1 MPSTGGL
8 YAPTLRHHNGIFYI
22 ACTNA
27 VCGPDDVYA
36 KKENF
41 IISTPDIWNGRWSDP
56 VYFEFNGID
65 PSITFDE
72 GRVYVQASAG
82 KIVQFELD
90 LATGERL
97 SEERTIWTGTGGANP
112 EAPHVFKH
120 DGWYHLVIA
129 EGGTHA
135 THSATMAR
143 STNIWGPYEP
153 SPVNP
158 VLTSHGTDEY
168 VQHTGHCDIF
178 QDAGGEWWAV
188 CLGVR
193 RRGDRYVMG
202 RETFLT
208 PARWEDGW
216 LRMEPIR
223 LDVRNHK
230 GLQLPNLVLSEAP
243 DVGLVRIRDAQLE
256 CYRVENGGETITLIP
271 AAADLDSGDASPTF
285 IAKRQRTLNGRATTM
300 IPLRSCWGEAH
311 LKLGLA
317 CYKDEHRFFR
327 IYFDATESAVVSQVV
342 NAAQG
347 IKRTGRKLLGEVEE
361 VSFEVGYTETEYT
374 LRYAA
379 APATG
384 ERDWVTLGTVDTLEM
399 TDPDFVG
406 PIIGI
411 FAVSDRDGLDVE
423 FEGFHVE

>member
-8 YAPTLRHHNGIFYI
+8 YAPTLRHHNGTFYI

-41 IISTPDIWNGRWSDP
+41 IISTPDIWKGRWSDP
-56 VYFEFNGID
+56 VYFEFDGID

-90 LATGERL
+90 LLTGERL

-120 DGWYHLVIA
+120 DGWYHLLIA

-135 THSATMAR
+135 THSATMVR
-143 STNIWGPYEP
+143 SKSIWGPYEP

-158 VLTSHGTDEY
+158 ILTARGTHEY
-168 VQHTGHCDIF
+168 VQHTGHCDVF
-178 QDAGGEWWAV
+178 QDADGEWWAV

-193 RRGDRYVMG
+193 RRGDRYVLG

-216 LRMEPIR
+216 LRLEPIR
-223 LDVRNHK
+223 SDVRNHR
-230 GLQLPNLVLSEAP
+230 GAHLPNLVFSGAP
-243 DVGLVRIRDAQLE
+243 GTGLVHIRDAQLE
-256 CYRVENGGETITLIP
+256 RYRVENGGETITLIP
-271 AAADLDSGDASPTF
+271 AAADLDSPGASPTC
-285 IAKRQRTLNGRATTM
+285 IAKRQRTLDGRATTTV
-300 IPLRSCWGEAH
+300 PLRSFWGEAR
-311 LKLGLA
+311 LTLGLA
-317 CYKDEHRFFR
+317 GYKDEHRFFR
-327 IYFDATESAVVSQVV
+327 IYLDAAESSVIFQAV
-342 NAAQG
+342 NTAQG
-347 IKRTGRKLLGEVEE
+347 IARTSRKLLGKVEE
-361 VSFEVGYTETEYT
+361 VSLEIEYTETEYT

-379 APATG
+379 GPATD

-411 FAVSDRDGLDVE
+411 FAVADRDGLEIAFD
-423 FEGFHVE
+423 GFHVE

>member
-1 MPSTGGL
+1 MPATGGL
-8 YAPTLRHHNGIFYI
+8 YAPTLRQHDGVFYI

-27 VCGPDDVYA
+27 VCGPDDVRA
-36 KKENF
+36 IKENF
-41 IISTPDIWNGRWSDP
+41 IISTRDIWSGGWSDP
-56 VYFEFNGID
+56 VYFEFDGID

-97 SEERTIWTGTGGANP
+97 SEERTIWTGTGSANP

-120 DGWYHLVIA
+120 DGWYHLLIA

-143 STNIWGPYEP
+143 SKSIWGPYEP
-153 SPVNP
+153 SPANP
-158 VLTSHGTDEY
+158 ILTARGTDEY
-168 VQHTGHCDIF
+168 VQHTGHCDVF
-178 QDAGGEWWAV
+178 QDEKGEWWAV

-193 RRGDRYVMG
+193 RKGDRYVLG
-202 RETFLT
+202 RETLLT

-216 LRMEPIR
+216 LMMEPAR

-230 GLQLPNLVLSEAP
+230 GVQLPSLVLSEAP
-243 DVGLVRIRDAQLE
+243 SVGLVYIRDAPLNRY
-256 CYRVENGGETITLIP
+256 CVGSGGEKITLSP
-271 AAADLDSGDASPTF
+271 ASTDLDSPNASPTF
-285 IAKRQRTLNGRATTM
+285 IAKRQRTLQGHATTT
-300 IPLRSCWGEAH
+300 IPRLHSSWAAVHLR
-311 LKLGLA
+311 LGLA

-327 IYFDATESAVVSQVV
+327 IYLDAAGSAVVFQIV

-347 IKRTGRKLLGEVEE
+347 ISRTSRRVLEEVEE
-361 VSFEVGYTETEYT
+361 VSFEIGYTETEYT
-374 LRYAA
+374 LRYAVG
-379 APATG
+379 TSG
-384 ERDWVTLGTVDTLEM
+384 WDWVTLGTVDALEM

-406 PIIGI
+406 PIIGV
-411 FAVSDRDGLDVE
+411 FAVADTDGLEVE
-423 FEGFHVE
+423 FEEFHVD

>member
-8 YAPTLRHHNGIFYI
+8 YAPTLRYDDGVFYI

-27 VCGPDDVYA
+27 VCGPGDIYA

-41 IISTPDIWNGRWSDP
+41 IISTRDIWKGGWSDP
-56 VYFEFNGID
+56 VYFEFDGID

-82 KIVQFELD
+82 KIIQFELN
-90 LATGERL
+90 LATGKRL

-112 EAPHVFKH
+112 EAPHIFKH
-120 DGWYHLVIA
+120 DGWYHLLTA

-143 STNIWGPYEP
+143 SKSIWGPYEP
-153 SPVNP
+153 SPRNP
-158 VLTSHGTDEY
+158 TLTARDTDEY
-168 VQHTGHCDIF
+168 VQHAGHCDVF
-178 QDAGGEWWAV
+178 QDGDGEWWAA

-193 RRGDRYVMG
+193 RRGDRYVLG
-202 RETFLT
+202 RESFLT

-216 LRMEPIR
+216 LRMEPIH
-223 LDVRNHK
+223 LDVVNHK
-230 GLQLPNLVLSEAP
+230 GVQLPNLSFLEAP
-243 DVGLVRIRDAQLE
+243 NVGLINIRDAQLDR
-256 CYRVENGGETITLIP
+256 YRVAKGGERVTLTP
-271 AAADLDSGDASPTF
+271 AAADLDSPYASPTF
-285 IAKRQRTLNGRATTM
+285 IAKRQRTLHGRATTS
-300 IPLRSCWGEAH
+300 ILFHSSWAETH

-327 IYFDATESAVVSQVV
+327 IYFDAGESAAVSQVI

-347 IKRTGRKLLGEVEE
+347 IARTSRKLLGKAGVI
-361 VSFEVGYTETEYT
+361 SFEIGYTETEYI
-374 LRYAA
+374 LRYAL
-379 APATG
+379 G
-384 ERDWVTLGTVDTLEM
+384 DDKREWVTLDTVDALEM

-406 PIIGI
+406 PIIGV
-411 FAVSDRDGLDVE
+411 FAIADRDGLEVE
-423 FEGFHVE
+423 FEEFHVD

>member
-8 YAPTLRHHNGIFYI
+8 YAPTLRHHDGVFYI

-41 IISTPDIWNGRWSDP
+41 IISTRDIWKGRWSEP
-56 VYFEFNGID
+56 IYFEFDGID

-82 KIVQFELD
+82 KIVQFEID
-90 LATGERL
+90 LSTGERS

-120 DGWYHLVIA
+120 DGWYHLLIA

-143 STNIWGPYEP
+143 SRNIWGPYEA
-153 SPVNP
+153 SPRNP
-158 VLTSHGTDEY
+158 TLTARETDEY
-168 VQHTGHCDIF
+168 VQHTGHCDVF
-178 QDAGGEWWAV
+178 QDRDEGWWAV

-193 RRGDRYVMG
+193 RKEDRHVLG
-202 RETFLT
+202 RESFLT

-216 LRMEPIR
+216 LRMEPIL
-223 LDVRNHK
+223 LDVKNHK
-230 GLQLPNLVLSEAP
+230 GVQLPNLMLTEAP
-243 DVGLVRIRDAQLE
+243 NVGLIRIRDAQLDR
-256 CYRVENGGETITLIP
+256 YRVEKGGEKVTLTP
-271 AAADLDSGDASPTF
+271 AAIDLDSPNASPTF
-285 IAKRQRTLNGRATTM
+285 IAKRQRTLNGRATTT
-300 IPLRSCWGEAH
+300 IPLCSSWAGEH

-317 CYKDEHRFFR
+317 CYKDEHRFIR
-327 IYFDATESAVVSQVV
+327 IYYDAAESSVVFQIA
-342 NAAQG
+342 NTAQCVA
-347 IKRTGRKLLGEVEE
+347 RTSRKVQDEIEE
-361 VSFEVGYTETEYT
+361 VAFEIGYTEREYT
-374 LRYAA
+374 LRYAVGA
-379 APATG
+379 G
-384 ERDWVTLGTVDTLEM
+384 SQEWVRLNIVDTLEM

-406 PIIGI
+406 PVIGV
-411 FAVSDRDGLDVE
+411 FAVADRDGWEVKFQD
-423 FEGFHVE
+423 FHVD